1 MSASGFHSGIDSTEW
16 LSQTFI
22 TNIYSAY
29 LTTLHCTSRAVQAV
43 LVVVKDVPVQGTA
56 SELQLPFQLLTVN
69 IVHL

>member
-1 MSASGFHSGIDSTEW
+1 MPTSAYANAIDSTEW

-43 LVVVKDVPVQGTA
+43 LVVVKDVTVQGTA
-56 SELQLPFQLLTVN
+56 TELQLSFQLLRQQN
-69 IVHL
+69 QLM